1 MNNKK
6 TTIAPE
12 ANGAPT
18 GQNRAISVRG
28 ARVHNLKNISIDIP
42 RNKLVV
48 VTGVSGSGKSS
59 LAFDTVYAEGQR
71 RFVESLSAYAR
82 QFLERMNK
90 PEVDLI
96 TGIPPA
102 IAIEQKTVTRN
113 PRSTVGTT
121 TEVYDYL
128 RLLFGRI
135 GKTYCK
141 NCGSLVRKDTPQ
153 SALESISGWSE
164 GDRLYMLF
172 PLRTHRESTLAE
184 ELENIRG
191 QGFFRIV
198 VGASNDVVDLNDA
211 EVPASTS
218 KEDIFILIDRV
229 VLRKGEAETTTRM
242 TDSLETAFREGDGRC
257 VVRNITNGEELHFS
271 SRYECAACRIIY
283 QEPQPRLFSFN
294 NPFGACP
301 QCQGFGRSIGIDENL
316 IFPDRRRSIRQG
328 AIHPFQ
334 TPSHSQY
341 LRDLIKVARAHSV
354 PLDTPL
360 ESLTAEQMSFV
371 MEGGDGYIGVNGFFR
386 MLEEKSYKMHY
397 RVLMSR
403 YRGYTRCSACKGSR
417 LRTSARQVFVGGKN
431 IADVVMMNLEDGL
444 AFIGGLQLS
453 DFEEAVAGRI
463 VAEIHKRMQLLV
475 DIGIGY
481 LTLDRLSHTLSGGE
495 SQRINL
501 ATSIGSS
508 LVGALYVLDEPS
520 IGLHPRDTERMI
532 GILHKLRNL
541 GNSVIVVEHDADII
555 RRADQVIDIGPRAG
569 ELGGEV
575 IFQGTYSEMLADK
588 HSLTGKYLSGKQSI
602 PVPKERNAGN
612 GKKIIVR
619 RPTEN
624 NLKGDDVE
632 IPLGCMT
639 VVTGVSGSGK
649 STFVHDVLYS
659 ALQRMQGQQASK
671 AGRYGDIEG
680 ADNISM
686 VEMVD
691 QSPIGKSPR
700 STPATYTKA
709 FDVIRE
715 VFASTQAA
723 KQLGWKPGHFSFNV
737 PGGRCETCQGEGMVK
752 IEMQFLADLFL
763 ECEDC
768 KGTRYKKEA
777 QSILYDGKSIVDV
790 LNMTVDE
797 AIAFFAGEKKVQK
810 RLKVLKDVGLGY
822 MRLGQP
828 GNTLSGGEAQRI
840 KLASHL
846 QVTSSDPIL
855 FIFDEP
861 TTGLHFDDISKLLG
875 CFRAL
880 VRKGHSLLIVEH
892 NLDVIKSADWII
904 DLGPEAGDRGGY
916 VVAAGTPEKVASV
929 KKSYTGRFLV
939 DLLPPKEKPAAKA
952 KNGAKESAEPKA
964 PAKAKA
970 TKSKASANGAKANGT
985 DELAQESEAA
995 NGTATATR
1003 RTRRAKPS
1011 EN

>member
-1 MNNKK
+1 MKEK
-6 TTIAPE
+6 TTTIPPAT
-12 ANGAPT
+12 NGTPGTT
-18 GQNRAISVRG
+18 GGKSISIRG
-28 ARVHNLKNISIDIP
+28 ARVHNLKNISLDIP
-42 RNKLVV
+42 RNKLIVI
-48 VTGVSGSGKSS
+48 TGVSGSGKSS
-59 LAFDTVYAEGQR
+59 LAFDTIYAEGQR

-90 PEVDLI
+90 PDVDLI

-141 NCGSLVRKDTPQ
+141 NCGGLVRKDTPQ
-153 SALESISGWSE
+153 GALETMMAASD
-164 GDRLYMLF
+164 GDRFYILF
-172 PLRTHRESTLAE
+172 PLRSHNDSNIAE
-184 ELENIRG
+184 EIENIRG
-191 QGFFRIV
+191 QGFFRII
-198 VGASNDVVDLNDA
+198 VGESNDIIDLNEQTIPA
-211 EVPASTS
+211 ETPKDT
-218 KEDIFILIDRV
+218 IFILVDRV
-229 VLRKGEAETTTRM
+229 VWRRDDSEIVTRI
-242 TDSLETAFREGDGRC
+242 TDSLETSFREGDGRC
-257 VVRNITNGEELHFS
+257 IVRNITTGQEHAFS
-271 SRYECAACRIIY
+271 SHYECAACRIVY

-294 NPFGACP
+294 NPYGACP
-301 QCQGFGRSIGIDENL
+301 QCQGFGRSIGLDENL
-316 IFPDRRRSIRQG
+316 VFPDRRKSIRQG

-334 TPSHSQY
+334 TPTHSQH
-341 LRDLIKVARAHSV
+341 LRELTKVARANKV

-360 ESLTAEQMSFV
+360 EALTTEQMNFV
-371 MEGGDGYIGVNGFFR
+371 MVGGDGYIGVNGFFH

-403 YRGYTRCSACKGSR
+403 YRGYTRCPACKGSR

-431 IADVVMMNLEDGL
+431 IADVVTINLGEAL
-444 AFIGGLQLS
+444 SYIENLQLTQYE
-453 DFEEAVAGRI
+453 DAVAGRI
-463 VAEIHKRMQLLV
+463 VEEIRKRLQLLV

-501 ATSIGSS
+501 ATSIGSA

-520 IGLHPRDTERMI
+520 IGLHSRDTERMI
-532 GILHKLRNL
+532 TILHKLRNL
-541 GNSVIVVEHDADII
+541 GNTVIVVEHDADII
-555 RRADQVIDIGPRAG
+555 RQADVVIDMGPRAG
-569 ELGGEV
+569 EHGGEL
-575 IFQGTYSEMLADK
+575 IFQGNYEELVTDK
-588 HSLTGKYLSGKQSI
+588 HAITGKYLSGKLSI
-602 PVPKERNAGN
+602 PIPKERNPGN

-619 RPTEN
+619 HPTEN
-624 NLKGDDVE
+624 NLKGEDVE
-632 IPLGCMT
+632 LPLGCMT
-639 VVTGVSGSGK
+639 VITGVSGSGK

-659 ALQRMQGQQASK
+659 ALLRLQGRQAAK
-671 AGRYGDIEG
+671 IGRSGEIEG
-680 ADNISM
+680 AENISL
-686 VEMVD
+686 VEMID

-715 VFASTQAA
+715 VFAATQAA

-737 PGGRCETCQGEGMVK
+737 TGGRCETCQGEGMVK
-752 IEMQFLADLFL
+752 IEMQFLADLYL

-777 QSILYDGKSIVDV
+777 QSILYNGKSVIDV

-797 AIAFFAGEKKVQK
+797 AMTFFATEKKVQK
-810 RLKVLKDVGLGY
+810 RLKVLRDVGLGY

-861 TTGLHFDDISKLLG
+861 TTGLHFDDISKLLQ

-880 VRKGHSLLIVEH
+880 VKKGHSLLIVEH

-904 DLGPEAGDRGGY
+904 DLGPEAGDEGGH
-916 VVAAGTPEKVASV
+916 VVAAGTPEKVATV
-929 KKSYTGRFLV
+929 KKSHTGRFLAE
-939 DLLPPKEKPAAKA
+939 LLPPKEKKVSKPRKA
-952 KNGAKESAEPKA
+952 KSTEV
-964 PAKAKA
+964 
-970 TKSKASANGAKANGT
+970 
-985 DELAQESEAA
+985 
-995 NGTATATR
+995 
-1003 RTRRAKPS
+1003 
-1011 EN
+1011 

>member
-1 MNNKK
+1 MKETT
-6 TTIAPE
+6 TTIPPA
-12 ANGAPT
+12 ANAVSGTT
-18 GQNRAISVRG
+18 GGRSISIRG
-28 ARVHNLKNISIDIP
+28 ARVHNLKNISLDIP

-59 LAFDTVYAEGQR
+59 LAFDTIYAEGQR

-90 PEVDLI
+90 PDVDLI

-135 GKTYCK
+135 GITYCK
-141 NCGSLVRKDTPQ
+141 NCGGLVRKDTPQ
-153 SALESISGWSE
+153 GALETMMAAKE
-164 GDRLYMLF
+164 GDRFYLLY
-172 PLRTHRESTLAE
+172 PLRTHADSDIADEI
-184 ELENIRG
+184 ENIRG
-191 QGFFRIV
+191 QGFFRV
-198 VGASNDVVDLNDA
+198 VIGSSNDVIDLNEQSLPDGT
-211 EVPASTS
+211 P
-218 KEDIFILIDRV
+218 KENILILVDRV
-229 VLRKGEAETTTRM
+229 VWRRDDGDVITRM

-257 VVRNITNGEELHFS
+257 IVRNITSGEEHHFS
-271 SRYECAACRIIY
+271 SRYECAACRIVY

-294 NPFGACP
+294 NPYGACP
-301 QCQGFGRSIGIDENL
+301 QCQGFGRSIGLDEGL
-316 IFPDRRRSIRQG
+316 IFPDRRKSVRQG

-334 TPSHSQY
+334 TPTHSQH
-341 LRDLIKVARAHSV
+341 LRELTRVARVNHV
-354 PLDTPL
+354 PLDVPL
-360 ESLTAEQMSFV
+360 ESLTDEQMNFI

-431 IADVVMMNLEDGL
+431 IADVVAMNLEDSLAYIAGL
-444 AFIGGLQLS
+444 ELTPYQ
-453 DFEEAVAGRI
+453 DAVAGRI
-463 VAEIHKRMQLLV
+463 VAEIRKRLQLLV

-501 ATSIGSS
+501 ATSIGSA

-520 IGLHPRDTERMI
+520 IGLHPRDTERMVA
-532 GILHKLRNL
+532 ILHKLRNL
-541 GNSVIVVEHDADII
+541 GNTVIVVEHDADII
-555 RRADQVIDIGPRAG
+555 RQADVVIDMGPRAG
-569 ELGGEV
+569 EHGGELT
-575 IFQGTYSEMLADK
+575 FQGNYAELLADRQA
-588 HSLTGKYLSGKQSI
+588 LTGKYLSGKLSI
-602 PVPKERNAGN
+602 PVPKERQTGN

-624 NLKGDDVE
+624 NLKGEDVE
-632 IPLGCMT
+632 IPLGCM
-639 VVTGVSGSGK
+639 VVMTGVSGSGK

-659 ALQRMQGQQASK
+659 ALQRLQGQQAGK
-671 AGRYGDIEG
+671 IGRFGDIEG
-680 ADNISM
+680 ADNISL

-752 IEMQFLADLFL
+752 IEMQFLADLYL

-777 QSILYDGKSIVDV
+777 QGILYNGRSVIDV

-797 AIAFFAGEKKVQK
+797 AMQFFAEEKKVQR
-810 RLKVLKDVGLGY
+810 RLKVLRDVGLGY

-846 QVTSSDPIL
+846 QVTSSEPIL

-861 TTGLHFDDISKLLG
+861 TTGLHFDDISKLLH

-880 VRKGHSLLIVEH
+880 VKKGHSLLIVEH

-904 DLGPEAGDRGGY
+904 DLGPEAGDGGGH
-916 VVAAGTPEKVASV
+916 VVAAGTPEKVATV
-929 KKSYTGRFLV
+929 KKSHTGRFLAG
-939 DLLPPKEKPAAKA
+939 LLAPKEKP
-952 KNGAKESAEPKA
+952 KE
-964 PAKAKA
+964 
-970 TKSKASANGAKANGT
+970 KSKEKPKEKSKEKPVAKRGRKKK
-985 DELAQESEAA
+985 SEA
-995 NGTATATR
+995 
-1003 RTRRAKPS
+1003 
-1011 EN
+1011 

>member
-1 MNNKK
+1 MKKK
-6 TTIAPE
+6 TKTIDTAAVSTVASSP
-12 ANGAPT
+12 ART
-18 GQNRAISVRG
+18 ISVRG
-28 ARVHNLKNISIDIP
+28 ARVHNLKNISLDIP

-48 VTGVSGSGKSS
+48 ITGVSGSGKSS
-59 LAFDTVYAEGQR
+59 LAFDTIYAEGQR

-96 TGIPPA
+96 TGLPPA
-102 IAIEQKTVTRN
+102 IAIEQKTITRN

-135 GKTYCK
+135 GRTYCK
-141 NCGSLVRKDTPQ
+141 NCNNIVRKDTPQ
-153 SALESISGWSE
+153 SAVDALATWGE
-164 GDRLYMLF
+164 GQRLYILF

-198 VGASNDVVDLNDA
+198 VGTSTEIVDLNSDT
-211 EVPASTS
+211 VPPSTQ
-218 KEDIFILIDRV
+218 KEDVLILVDRV
-229 VLRKGEAETTTRM
+229 VLRRGDTDTTTRL

-257 VVRNITNGEELHFS
+257 VVRNITTGEEQHFS
-271 SRYECAACRIIY
+271 ARYECAACRIVY

-301 QCQGFGRSIGIDENL
+301 QCQGFGRSIGLDESL
-316 IFPDRRRSIRQG
+316 IFPDGRRSIRQG

-341 LRDLIKVARAHSV
+341 QRDLMRVARAHSIPV
-354 PLDTPL
+354 DSPVGL
-360 ESLTAEQMSFV
+360 LTAEQMSFV
-371 MEGGDGYIGVNGFFR
+371 MDGGDGYIGVNGFFK
-386 MLEEKSYKMHY
+386 MLEEQSYKVHY

-417 LRTSARQVFVGGKN
+417 LRTSARQVFVGGKS
-431 IADVVMMNLEDGL
+431 IADVVGMNLEDAL
-444 AFIGGLQLS
+444 AFISALELS
-453 DFEEAVAGRI
+453 EYEEAVAGRI
-463 VAEIHKRMQLLV
+463 VAEIRKRMQLLV

-501 ATSIGSS
+501 ATSIGSA

-555 RRADQVIDIGPRAG
+555 RRADMVLDIGPRAG
-569 ELGGEV
+569 EHGGEV
-575 IFQGTYSEMLADK
+575 VFQGNFDEMLADK
-588 HSLTGKYLSGKQSI
+588 QSLTGKYLSGRLSI
-602 PVPKERNAGN
+602 PVPKERSAGN
-612 GKKIIVR
+612 GKKLVVR
-619 RPTEN
+619 NPVEN

-639 VVTGVSGSGK
+639 VITGVSGSGK
-649 STFVHDVLYS
+649 STFVHDVLYG
-659 ALQRMQGQQASK
+659 ALQRIQGQQASK
-671 AGRYGDIEG
+671 VGRYGDIEG
-680 ADNISM
+680 AEHISL

-715 VFASTQAA
+715 VFAATQAA
-723 KQLGWKPGHFSFNV
+723 KQLGWRAGHFSFNV
-737 PGGRCETCQGEGMVK
+737 PGGRCEACQGEGMVK

-777 QSILYDGKSIVDV
+777 LGILYDGKSVVDV

-861 TTGLHFDDISKLLG
+861 TTGLHFDDISKLLA

-904 DLGPEAGDRGGY
+904 DLGPEAGEQGGH

-929 KKSYTGRFLV
+929 RKSHTGRFLAEV
-939 DLLPPKEKPAAKA
+939 LGLKEKAAKL
-952 KNGAKESAEPKA
+952 KNGAGKVEEAPAVTAKPRGRAKNTTVDAAAPKAAVVRGRKKKSAE
-964 PAKAKA
+964 
-970 TKSKASANGAKANGT
+970 
-985 DELAQESEAA
+985 
-995 NGTATATR
+995 
-1003 RTRRAKPS
+1003 
-1011 EN
+1011 